1 MTVEEF
7 LAAYSPEVRELAL
20 RTRGLVLDAIPG
32 AIEKVETGHKLINYG
47 SGDRMAEQICYIAPL
62 KSTVNLGFFQGT
74 RLPDPEGLLEG
85 TGKLLRHVKIRR
97 VEDVEKPGL
106 RELIRAAVAAT
117 TYRRA

>member
-7 LAAYSPEVRELAL
+7 LASYSIEVREMALA
-20 RTRGLVLDAIPG
+20 TRRLVLDTIPG
-32 AIEKVETGHKLINYG
+32 AVERVETGHKLINYG
-47 SGDRMAEQICYIAPL
+47 SGERMAEQICYIAPL

-74 RLPDPEGLLEG
+74 RLPDPEGLMEG

-106 RELIRAAVAAT
+106 RELISASVVAAT
-117 TYRRA
+117 HRQD